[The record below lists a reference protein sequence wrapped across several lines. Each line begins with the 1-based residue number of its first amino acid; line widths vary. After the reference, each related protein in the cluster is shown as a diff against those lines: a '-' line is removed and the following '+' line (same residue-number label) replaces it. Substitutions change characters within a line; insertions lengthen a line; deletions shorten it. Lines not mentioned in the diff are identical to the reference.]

1 MITFETAM
9 ASYADMFAEAYRND
23 PEHRCS
29 CGCWYHGGD
38 CRFNRPDEYNE
49 EEALRSCPFSS
60 AFALQVHQWHAHAR
74 LVQLQLPESVQVP
87 SPGSYDDV
95 FADE

>member
-9 ASYADMFAEAYRND
+9 SSCSEMFAEAYMND
-23 PEHRCS
+23 PENRCS

-38 CRFNRPDEYNE
+38 CRFRPDEYDE
-49 EEALRSCPFSS
+49 DEALRCCPFTS
-60 AFALQVHQWHAHAR
+60 AFTLQVHRWHFHAS
-74 LVQLQLPESVQVP
+74 LVQLEVPKPVVVP
-87 SPGSYDDV
+87 SCGSYDDP